1 VANLDPEG
9 MTSDGFADA
18 IGAEGRFGWFWTT
31 TACSNVLCDR
41 FPVNIQLPSNSP
53 LRPAL
58 GV

>member
-1 VANLDPEG
+1 